1 MTSLLLG
8 PMALTGCATTQPS
21 MTVTV
26 PESLKSCPKTD
37 RPEAMGLTVG
47 KLAAYSVQ
55 QAADLELCDA
65 RREAAISI
73 IEAINKAHEP
83 KKPWWRF

>member
-1 MTSLLLG
+1 
-8 PMALTGCATTQPS
+8 
-21 MTVTV
+21 
-26 PESLKSCPKTD
+26 
-37 RPEAMGLTVG
+37 MGLTVG

-73 IEAINKAHEP
+73 IEAINKAHTP